1 MPLGAPT
8 PTPTSRRGAPRL
20 STDSARA
27 LFVPSLSLSRGVLCV
42 CLPACL
48 ASERSSAPLV
58 LSLSLAHPAPV
69 CATTPPRL
77 PPVTHPAMSSRRRAK
92 SPAAR
97 STAPNSEAA
106 AFVTEYAG
114 DRSQTWMLSADG
126 KLIRSSPNHGQQQQ
140 KKNGNARKAPASKS
154 QTSMVSRIAA
164 ELKSIFLPAGYPD
177 SVRAEY
183 LQFQLYD
190 TVQAACSYLR
200 NVLTT
205 SALLKAA
212 GVGEGT
218 ASPMA
223 AALTWVLRDGFGM
236 FGSLLFSYYAG
247 ANFDVHVKEWRLFAD
262 LINDVGLTL
271 DMLAP
276 LSGDYYALTAAIGA
290 LCKTICGMV
299 AGATRASITAHFAL
313 RGNLADVS
321 AKENAQET
329 AVNLLGLMIG
339 SVAARWLGDSAL
351 AAWLA
356 FAVLTILHVWANW
369 RGVGSLTFEHLNGQ
383 RARLVTRA
391 WWMQDHHVDA
401 GCRMQDH
408 HVARHAHV
416 TEADLTPFAIARQ
429 ERIWQPLVTW
439 ISAPK
444 VGVGVEAL
452 ASSSHPRQ
460 EGLRD
465 ASGAGSSG
473 GKALGLAGLN
483 HVFRDQHYLLRI
495 DANGAPAVAFRPSAT
510 DATALFALLHTSL
523 LSLPSCDM
531 EPILRAAGGT
541 MRYGAVGARSWAE
554 EEALLV
560 DSLHLC
566 EREWPRFETIVKK
579 HWREASVPMA
589 HFGRRRVHIERV

>member
-1 MPLGAPT
+1 MAM
-8 PTPTSRRGAPRL
+8 RGRHPQ
-20 STDSARA
+20 ARA
-27 LFVPSLSLSRGVLCV
+27 KRHG
-42 CLPACL
+42 L
-48 ASERSSAPLV
+48 AR
-58 LSLSLAHPAPV
+58 
-69 CATTPPRL
+69 
-77 PPVTHPAMSSRRRAK
+77 
-92 SPAAR
+92 
-97 STAPNSEAA
+97 
-106 AFVTEYAG
+106 
-114 DRSQTWMLSADG
+114 
-126 KLIRSSPNHGQQQQ
+126 
-140 KKNGNARKAPASKS
+140 
-154 QTSMVSRIAA
+154 AA
-164 ELKSIFLPAGYPD
+164 ELKSIFFPWIPD

-473 GKALGLAGLN
+473 GE
-483 HVFRDQHYLLRI
+483 
-495 DANGAPAVAFRPSAT
+495 AVDPPVSAT
-510 DATALFALLHTSL
+510 SSATNTTSFESTRMVRPLSPFARQPPTPRHSL
-523 LSLPSCDM
+523 RFSTP
-531 EPILRAAGGT
+531 
-541 MRYGAVGARSWAE
+541 
-554 EEALLV
+554 
-560 DSLHLC
+560 LC
-566 EREWPRFETIVKK
+566 
-579 HWREASVPMA
+579 
-589 HFGRRRVHIERV
+589 